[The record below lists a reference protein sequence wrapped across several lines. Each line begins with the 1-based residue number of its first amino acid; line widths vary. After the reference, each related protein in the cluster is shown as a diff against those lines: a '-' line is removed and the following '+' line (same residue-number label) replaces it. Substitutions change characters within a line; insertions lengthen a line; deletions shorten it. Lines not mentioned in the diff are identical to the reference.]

1 MVVKSNFIDQVII
14 GTLILAAPLGIFCG
28 REGQAICAGALWGSA
43 NLYILKHLVLS
54 MLATGKKDYIKIFML
69 FMLKC
74 PLLYAGG
81 YVLLKVPSLSPIY
94 LFIGF
99 SLLFVM
105 MALRAFK
112 LTLLKKV

>member
-1 MVVKSNFIDQVII
+1 MAVKSNFIDKVII
-14 GTLILAAPLGIFCG
+14 GTLIIAAPLGIFCG
-28 REGQAICAGALWGSA
+28 REGQAMCAGALWGSA

-54 MLATGKKDYIKIFML
+54 LLAVGKRDYIKICVL
-69 FMLKC
+69 FILKC

-99 SLLFVM
+99 SILFVM
-105 MALRAFK
+105 MGLRAFK
-112 LTLLKKV
+112 VTLLKRA